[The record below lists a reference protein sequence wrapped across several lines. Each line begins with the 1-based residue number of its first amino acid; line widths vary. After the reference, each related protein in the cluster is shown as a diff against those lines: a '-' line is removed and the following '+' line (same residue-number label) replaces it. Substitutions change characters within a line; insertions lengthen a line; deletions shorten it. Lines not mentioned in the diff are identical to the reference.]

1 MGTGKGR
8 KSSRHL
14 RLWPKRGGPFAE
26 ITFHSP
32 EPGKHLGTGAC
43 CLCSIWGST
52 TGFTKYLIQMCSPT
66 GFCPHSP
73 KVTHKGHS
81 DSLCPSDTER

>member
-1 MGTGKGR
+1 MGTEEGR

-14 RLWPKRGGPFAE
+14 RLKRGGPFAE

-43 CLCSIWGST
+43 CPCSIWGST
-52 TGFTKYLIQMCSPT
+52 TGFSGSHTNVRPHRLLPT
-66 GFCPHSP
+66 LP
-73 KVTHKGHS
+73 KGHTQRS
-81 DSLCPSDTER
+81 QGWP